1 MGKKGTLLRVN
12 ELYIWSFGGAWSH
25 GRHQRP
31 KTAAAFSERAA
42 MAWCDVRVGCVQRC
56 VSNFQAGGLAGKR
69 YQCALLLGA
78 VREWQQR
85 SCDSKGA
92 MYRASDVA

>member
-31 KTAAAFSERAA
+31 KTAAAFSLNAA
-42 MAWCDVRVGCVQRC
+42 IFFSVDRWVLLVLFCYDVRVGCVQRR
-56 VSNFQAGGLAGKR
+56 LASEKAR
-69 YQCALLLGA
+69 KSSL
-78 VREWQQR
+78 
-85 SCDSKGA
+85 
-92 MYRASDVA
+92 

>member
-1 MGKKGTLLRVN
+1 MGKKGTLLRVS
-12 ELYIWSFGGAWSH
+12 ELYICNFGGAWSQ

-42 MAWCDVRVGCVQRC
+42 MVMSVVLLALRRRRAALR
-56 VSNFQAGGLAGKR
+56 FQAGGLAGKR

-78 VREWQQR
+78 RREWQQR
-85 SCDSKGA
+85 SCDSDRA
-92 MYRASDVA
+92 MNRCA